1 MDDKLTQGLFTERD
15 LTLVENC
22 QAYADG
28 NPGGLPGHALMLVVA
43 KLARLVNH
51 MATLLTPEE
60 IEGCMVFLMGSPPPG
75 GEEERE
81 FGLLVPRG
89 HKTYA
94 DAVEP
99 PA

>member
-1 MDDKLTQGLFTERD
+1 MDGKSTQGLFTERD

-22 QAYADG
+22 QAYAAG

-43 KLARLVNH
+43 KIARLVNH

-60 IEGCMVFLMGSPPPG
+60 IQECMVFLVGSPPPD

-81 FGLLVPRG
+81 FGLLVPKG
-89 HKTYA
+89 HRTYP

-99 PA
+99 PV